1 MRLFGPLRLRAKAAV
16 ICAVLLAPAFV
27 TGGALVRSGLE
38 QAQAA
43 QAERD
48 ALAVATQLLPLVE
61 AVQTLQGAARA
72 VAAGHEAAAADY
84 RQALAQARTAAAAL
98 GDTPG
103 APSPGKLRGRLGSLP
118 AEATADPALAD
129 AADAAATEAA
139 ALIPALL
146 GQGGLAHDADP
157 EVADPVRQALVA
169 LPRAAADSASLW
181 GWAVHGVVHG
191 ALDGPAQYQRQAAWQ
206 ALAKAALADA
216 GQSASPAAAFVQAAD
231 VSALVRDAFTPDE
244 VYAQGRSAL
253 HTLWQQAA
261 AALPVVDARLAERRA
276 ERGRHVALHAALVAG
291 ALLLAAYLFVCFAR
305 SLESGFAAVGQEL
318 GRIARG
324 DLRPATLPAGRDEA
338 AELQRSAA
346 AARESLRA
354 VVDQV
359 RTAAETVARAGREI
373 AAGAGDLSQRS
384 EQAAA
389 GLQQTHA
396 ALQRIGRDAA
406 DGEQRSGRAAVAA
419 EAYAEAARASQQ
431 TIDEAVRTMARVDA
445 SAGRIA
451 AIVDTIDGI
460 AFQTNL
466 LALNAAVEAARAGEQ
481 GRGFAVVAAEVRL
494 LARRSADAAREI
506 KGLIGENVDG
516 VRAGSAV
523 VRSAGERMQAIVG
536 GAGEARALV
545 ATIAEGAV
553 RQGGEVRHVA
563 AALQALDAAT
573 QHNGAL
579 VEQTAAATA
588 ELERQAYELVRMVA
602 RFRTGTLDEGGL
614 E

>member
-27 TGGALVRSGLE
+27 TGAALVRAGLE

-48 ALAVATQLLPLVE
+48 ALAVATQLLPLAE

-84 RQALAQARTAAAAL
+84 RQALAQARGAAAAL
-98 GDTPG
+98 GDTPA
-103 APSPGKLRGRLGSLP
+103 APSLGKLRGRLGSLP
-118 AEATADPALAD
+118 AEAAADPALAD

-146 GQGGLAHDADP
+146 GQGELAHDADP
-157 EVADPVRQALVA
+157 EVADPVRRALVA

-181 GWAVHGVVHG
+181 GWAVHGVARG
-191 ALDGPAQYQRQAAWQ
+191 ALDEPAQYQRQAAWQ
-206 ALAKAALADA
+206 ARATAALADA
-216 GQSASPAAAFVQAAD
+216 GQAASPAAAFVQAAD

-244 VYAQGRSAL
+244 VYAQGRAAL

-261 AALPVVDARLAERRA
+261 SALPAVDARLAERRA
-276 ERGRHVALHAALVAG
+276 ELARRSALHAALLAG
-291 ALLLAAYLFVCFAR
+291 ALLLAAYLFLCFAR

-318 GRIARG
+318 GRIAQG
-324 DLRPATLPAGRDEA
+324 DLRPAPLPAGRDEA

-354 VVDQV
+354 VVEQV

-373 AAGAGDLSQRS
+373 AAGAGDLSTRS
-384 EQAAA
+384 GQAAA
-389 GLQQTHA
+389 GLQHTHA
-396 ALQRIGRDAA
+396 ALERIGRDAA

-419 EAYAEAARASQQ
+419 DAYVQAARVSQQ
-431 TIDEAVRTMARVDA
+431 TMDEAVRTMARVDA

-506 KGLIGENVDG
+506 QGLIGENVDG

-523 VRSAGERMQAIVG
+523 VRRAGEHMQAIVG
-536 GAGEARALV
+536 EAGEARALV
-545 ATIAEGAV
+545 ATIAEGAARQGHEV
-553 RQGGEVRHVA
+553 RQVV
-563 AALQALDAAT
+563 AALQTLETAT

-588 ELERQAYELVRMVA
+588 ELERQARELVATVA
-602 RFRTGTLDEGGL
+602 RFRTGAGSQGDVE
-614 E
+614 